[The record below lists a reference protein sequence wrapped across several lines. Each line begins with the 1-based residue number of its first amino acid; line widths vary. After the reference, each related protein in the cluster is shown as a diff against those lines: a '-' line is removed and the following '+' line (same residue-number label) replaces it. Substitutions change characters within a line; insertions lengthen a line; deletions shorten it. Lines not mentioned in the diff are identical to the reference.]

1 MKVVMIDAL
10 FLAARGEKPYHLKIS
25 AEAYTG
31 NLDALHRPG
40 FITVQFNTLCPL
52 MRDGIL
58 FSALSNICPRGSLV
72 S

>member
-40 FITVQFNTLCPL
+40 FITVQFNTLWPFDEGWHFIQRSL
-52 MRDGIL
+52 KHLSEGI
-58 FSALSNICPRGSLV
+58 PG
-72 S
+72 